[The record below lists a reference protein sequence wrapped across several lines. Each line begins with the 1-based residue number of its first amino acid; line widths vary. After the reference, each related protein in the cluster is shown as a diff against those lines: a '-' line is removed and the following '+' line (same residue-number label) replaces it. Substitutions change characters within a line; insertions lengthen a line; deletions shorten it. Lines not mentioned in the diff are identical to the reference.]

1 MWRTLGEFSL
11 HAVPETSRAAQRV
24 AAIVHQLS
32 VPPEFVERIGAAIA
46 RAMLNVTRR
55 DDTRQT
61 VSLVSIRVMVS
72 ADLAVGHSERGWGF
86 FLISRMRRNRHDEPT
101 SAYQIIELFLYP
113 EGLST

>member
-11 HAVPETSRAAQRV
+11 HAVPDTSQAAQRI
-24 AAIVHQLS
+24 AAMVHQLS
-32 VPPEFVERIGAAIA
+32 VPPECVERIGAAIA
-46 RAMLNVTRR
+46 RAMLNVARR
-55 DDTRQT
+55 EDTRQT

-72 ADLAVGHSERGWGF
+72 ADVAVRHSERGWGF
-86 FLISRMRRNRHDEPT
+86 FLITKMSGSRHDEPT